1 MRGEAWD
8 GDEEHDRVSS
18 QSGGVEP
25 GLEAS
30 DVKVQKAKGS
40 VMGSRGQRRV
50 GSGAAQNLRLQALGS
65 LQDCPREFDSL
76 PKALGTP
83 RALNRSMAGLDY
95 NSGVSLATW
104 SLNVRVQSI

>member
-50 GSGAAQNLRLQALGS
+50 GSGAAQQEEPEAAGTGEPARL
-65 LQDCPREFDSL
+65 P
-76 PKALGTP
+76 
-83 RALNRSMAGLDY
+83 
-95 NSGVSLATW
+95 
-104 SLNVRVQSI
+104 